1 MQCTNNFFITIWQ
14 HLIHLLI
21 FEISQKLDPSKK
33 RWVWPYTVNNSEN
46 NNLKYLNHRIVLVK
60 SFKKKYNLLLF
71 NAKTSTRN
79 KQACLR
85 ECQRAPRFPLSQTH
99 PLSPCTAKPSRG
111 GGGVTEKNRNL
122 KAAKIF
128 CKTPLHREMNKEY
141 KELFL
146 DFSMN
151 K

>member
-1 MQCTNNFFITIWQ
+1 MSKSAP
-14 HLIHLLI
+14 
-21 FEISQKLDPSKK
+21 IS
-33 RWVWPYTVNNSEN
+33 
-46 NNLKYLNHRIVLVK
+46 
-60 SFKKKYNLLLF
+60 
-71 NAKTSTRN
+71 
-79 KQACLR
+79 
-85 ECQRAPRFPLSQTH
+85 PLSNAYG
-99 PLSPCTAKPSRG
+99 CTPYPHVRPNPQE

>member
-1 MQCTNNFFITIWQ
+1 MRRRQLVT
-14 HLIHLLI
+14 
-21 FEISQKLDPSKK
+21 SKH
-33 RWVWPYTVNNSEN
+33 VSEN
-46 NNLKYLNHRIVLVK
+46 VKERPDFPSLKRTPYPHVRPNP
-60 SFKKKYNLLLF
+60 
-71 NAKTSTRN
+71 
-79 KQACLR
+79 Q
-85 ECQRAPRFPLSQTH
+85 E
-99 PLSPCTAKPSRG
+99 

>member
-1 MQCTNNFFITIWQ
+1 MRRRQ
-14 HLIHLLI
+14 
-21 FEISQKLDPSKK
+21 
-33 RWVWPYTVNNSEN
+33 
-46 NNLKYLNHRIVLVK
+46 
-60 SFKKKYNLLLF
+60 
-71 NAKTSTRN
+71 ARN
-79 KQACLR
+79 KQA
-85 ECQRAPRFPLSQTH
+85 CQRAPRFPLSQTRTVA
-99 PLSPCTAKPSRG
+99 PLIPMYGQTLKRG
-111 GGGVTEKNRNL
+111 GGGRGKNRNL